1 MRRKVAAKKV
11 AAEEREPE
19 KERFS
24 ERVVSVSKPGKRFG
38 SGGVDGERGFVV
50 GFVVD
55 CDFVTVIDFV
65 SDSVFDFV
73 VDFVFD
79 CMVDCV
85 IDCVFD
91 CVIDC
96 VFDCVFDFIFDF
108 TFDFTFDITFD
119 LILDSES
126 TLPLDSSISR
136 WSTPYTHNTTSSLCV
151 K

>member
-38 SGGVDGERGFVV
+38 SGGVDGESGFVV

-79 CMVDCV
+79 CMVD
-85 IDCVFD
+85 F
-91 CVIDC
+91 

-108 TFDFTFDITFD
+108 TFDFTFD

>member
-91 CVIDC
+91 CV
-96 VFDCVFDFIFDF
+96 FDFIFDF
-108 TFDFTFDITFD
+108 TFDLILDITFD

>member
-38 SGGVDGERGFVV
+38 SGGVDCVVDGESGFVV

-65 SDSVFDFV
+65 SDSVFDCM
-73 VDFVFD
+73 VDFV
-79 CMVDCV
+79 VDCV
-85 IDCVFD
+85 IDFVFD
-91 CVIDC
+91 CVIDF
-96 VFDCVFDFIFDF
+96 V
-108 TFDFTFDITFD
+108 FDITFD

>member
-38 SGGVDGERGFVV
+38 SGGVDCVVDGESGFVV

-65 SDSVFDFV
+65 SDSVFDCM
-73 VDFVFD
+73 VDFV
-79 CMVDCV
+79 VDCV
-85 IDCVFD
+85 IDFVFD
-91 CVIDC
+91 CVIDF
-96 VFDCVFDFIFDF
+96 VFDCVIDFV
-108 TFDFTFDITFD
+108 FDITFD

>member
-38 SGGVDGERGFVV
+38 SGGVDGESGFVV

-79 CMVDCV
+79 CMVDF
-85 IDCVFD
+85 VFD
-91 CVIDC
+91 CMVDC
-96 VFDCVFDFIFDF
+96 VVDFVFDCVFDFIFDF
-108 TFDFTFDITFD
+108 TFDFTFD

>member
-38 SGGVDGERGFVV
+38 SGGVDGESGFVV

-65 SDSVFDFV
+65 SDSVFDCM
-73 VDFVFD
+73 VDFV
-79 CMVDCV
+79 VDCV
-85 IDCVFD
+85 IDFVFD
-91 CVIDC
+91 CVIDF
-96 VFDCVFDFIFDF
+96 VFDCVIDFV
-108 TFDFTFDITFD
+108 FDITFD